1 MDLGTLLSRIYPEGI
16 TMGMHKDTNFKKSF
30 LGMFSIVKKKN
41 KSEKNTVI
49 PPSIGSRGNEM
60 VPVIL
65 NSLEFESVCKKWL
78 QRP

>member
-1 MDLGTLLSRIYPEGI
+1 MKVI
-16 TMGMHKDTNFKKSF
+16 KK
-30 LGMFSIVKKKN
+30 GRKKKQKKE

-60 VPVIL
+60 VPEIL

-78 QRP
+78 QRS